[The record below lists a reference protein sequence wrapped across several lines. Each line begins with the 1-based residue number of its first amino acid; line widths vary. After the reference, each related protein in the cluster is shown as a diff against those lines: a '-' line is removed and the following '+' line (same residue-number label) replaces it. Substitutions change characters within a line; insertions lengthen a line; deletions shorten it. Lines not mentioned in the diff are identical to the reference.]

1 MAASSRLISGVT
13 GSQAHFWGNVYVT
26 LQSSHVRGSHLGS
39 PRGTLMFTS
48 DASHQEKRE
57 SSASVNPYRQ

>member
-13 GSQAHFWGNVYVT
+13 GSQAHPSRCVAVT
-26 LQSSHVRGSHLGS
+26 PQFPHVMGSHLGS